1 MDKNTGPKTRRKKS
15 IVNTMKRHPNIS
27 LDYVIPIQ
35 ELRKIDLNSK
45 ALIISLKICK
55 VLKLPILS
63 KKKIE
68 IMHCIPDKTYI
79 RIARKILTL

>member
-1 MDKNTGPKTRRKKS
+1 MDKNTEPKTRRKKS

-63 KKKIE
+63 KKID